1 MPLKYRL
8 DSIRSVFG
16 GCRVDLAGVSQQEV
30 KRCSGDSAFSS
41 VRFELVGLAFATI
54 GADRFSKVG
63 EIEVG
68 GVAAETVALGFT
80 REQMVQIAF
89 HRLTFLEPRLW
100 HHMFAVVRKF
110 GFQ

>member
-54 GADRFSKVG
+54 GADRFSKVR

-68 GVAAETVALGFT
+68 GVAAETVALDKNLGT
-80 REQMVQIAF
+80 VPAF
-89 HRLTFLEPRLW
+89 SAER
-100 HHMFAVVRKF
+100 RKPITVKS
-110 GFQ
+110 GH